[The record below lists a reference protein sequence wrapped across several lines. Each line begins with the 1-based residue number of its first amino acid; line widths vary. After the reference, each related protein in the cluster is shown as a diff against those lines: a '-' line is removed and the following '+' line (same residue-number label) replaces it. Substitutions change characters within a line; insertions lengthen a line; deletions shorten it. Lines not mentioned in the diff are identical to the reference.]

1 MVHQYFLKLGTL
13 LKALKVYRL
22 DFFHISAV
30 ICFGDTRLNCFLTHF
45 N

>member
-22 DFFHISAV
+22 GFFS
-30 ICFGDTRLNCFLTHF
+30 HF
-45 N
+45 CCHLFWRYKAKLFFNAF